1 MSLSKKGIDFVI
13 EEATEDLQDG
23 QTLVLDLEIPAGTML
38 S

>member
-1 MSLSKKGIDFVI
+1 MYLLKKGIDFVI

-23 QTLVLDLEIPAGTML
+23 HTLVSDLEILVGTML